1 MNKQER
7 YNKIVKRLPI
17 LRDIKEEF
25 WDIVYEPQEGDM
37 PNHFDNL
44 PKAERVAIIGLLN
57 DINHLVN
64 SVTMYESWFN
74 NEKQNIWQTGNIILE
89 SAIIVAS
96 VKPIIDLTMKQSH
109 FLRNLNIGEN
119 DIDTIANKIQE
130 IYLDSYSDGYRDCEY
145 NYANYGGLL

>member
-1 MNKQER
+1 MKNIFEYGDNECKFERECEQHQSLKIMNKQER

-37 PNHFDNL
+37 PKHFDNL

-74 NEKQNIWQTGNIILE
+74 NK
-89 SAIIVAS
+89 
-96 VKPIIDLTMKQSH
+96 K
-109 FLRNLNIGEN
+109 
-119 DIDTIANKIQE
+119 
-130 IYLDSYSDGYRDCEY
+130 
-145 NYANYGGLL
+145 

>member
-1 MNKQER
+1 MNLMNLTIMNKQER

-74 NEKQNIWQTGNIILE
+74 NE
-89 SAIIVAS
+89 V
-96 VKPIIDLTMKQSH
+96 VP
-109 FLRNLNIGEN
+109 FLKKLNIGEN